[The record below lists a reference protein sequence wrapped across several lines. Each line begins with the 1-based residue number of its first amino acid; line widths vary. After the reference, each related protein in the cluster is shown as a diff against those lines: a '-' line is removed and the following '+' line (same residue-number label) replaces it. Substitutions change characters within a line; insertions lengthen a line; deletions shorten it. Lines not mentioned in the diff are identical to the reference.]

1 MREKPGFSEAKDAL
15 INVRDI
21 IAYFLVAAT
30 GVVIQLLV
38 GSLSQE
44 WFPVTFK
51 ESLILGYIIASISGF
66 FLTKLFAF
74 SNKSP
79 NKSRREMVKF
89 TMVTLLSFVITVYGS
104 DALFNISESSFGLHT
119 VLLPF
124 SVKTINVNK
133 LLSQLCCMG
142 ISFISNYT
150 LHKKFTFQNTGFY
163 ERLKKLLF

>member
-1 MREKPGFSEAKDAL
+1 MKDDL
-15 INVRDI
+15 INFRDI

-30 GVVIQLLV
+30 GVVIQLIV

-44 WFPVTFK
+44 WFDITFK
-51 ESLILGYIIASISGF
+51 ESLILGYVIASVFGF

-74 SNKSP
+74 SNKSAK
-79 NKSRREMVKF
+79 KSRREMIKF
-89 TMVTLLSFVITVYGS
+89 TLVTLLSFAITVYGS
-104 DALFNISESSFGLHT
+104 DTLFNISESLFGIHT
-119 VLLPF
+119 FLLPA
-124 SVKTINVNK
+124 SVKTININK

-142 ISFISNYT
+142 VSFISNYT